1 MTSNITVITT
11 ANRARRFVPANE
23 SSLEAI
29 VDSLR
34 GSGQLFRGKPLIIG
48 SGVQTE
54 VFAAAAIACIEIE
67 TARDL
72 EEYLPSQH
80 SLSLTALTPEQRAE
94 PFVGGLNGDHFSVR
108 IEFFFTGGH
117 VLYMVAAG
125 ARKPALA
132 ERLMHLTGLFERPA
146 LHYRLAQGGGV
157 GLMNPRAMTRFLI
170 TPGVPDLPS
179 DAWLAEAL

>member
-11 ANRARRFVPANE
+11 ANRARRFVPTDE
-23 SSLEAI
+23 GRLEAI
-29 VDSLR
+29 IDSLR
-34 GSGQLFRGKPLIIG
+34 RSGQLFSGKPLIIG
-48 SGVQTE
+48 AGAQTE

-80 SLSLTALTPEQRAE
+80 NLSLTALTPEQRAE
-94 PFVGGLNGDHFSVR
+94 PFVGGLDGDHFSVR

-117 VLYMVAAG
+117 ALYMAAAG
-125 ARKPALA
+125 VRKPALA
-132 ERLMHLTGLFERPA
+132 ERLMNLTGLFERPA
-146 LHYRLAQGGGV
+146 LHYRLAQGGI

-170 TPGVPDLPS
+170 SPGVPDLPS